1 VPKWTLLESK
11 KRSASLR
18 FCAMLGSM
26 AIVDTYAAL
35 TIKYGLSAE
44 EARGLASFVEA
55 AVEASGPKFSEIER
69 RANAHRLRQIN
80 ANLAIEGLALSAEEH
95 RFFTFVDDLNLPEA
109 RADELLDRY
118 ALSRAR
124 SIRPATHEA
133 A

>member
-1 VPKWTLLESK
+1 ML
-11 KRSASLR
+11 A
-18 FCAMLGSM
+18 AMSTF
-26 AIVDTYAAL
+26 DTYAAL
-35 TIKYGLSAE
+35 TIQYGLSAE
-44 EARGLASFVEA
+44 EAQGLASFVEA
-55 AVEASGPKFSEIER
+55 AVEASGPKLSEIER
-69 RANAHRLRQIN
+69 GANAHRLRQIN